1 MEIENPGFGDGKI
14 DFVEWLT
21 IDGRQVKLTICDCE
35 PGEEAKAITLATSV
49 REWLVFGLIEAKHF
63 ATDELLNLKN
73 NAWLDVNELPVTKQ
87 FFFDRM
93 KLKSVLV
100 YAEGNVELYFDDG
113 SLFGEHD
120 IIVCVNE
127 YREFTEASITG

>member
-21 IDGRQVKLTICDCE
+21 IDGMQVKLTLCDCE
-35 PGEEAKAITLATSV
+35 PEEEAKANIF
-49 REWLVFGLIEAKHF
+49 EWLVFGLIEAKHF
-63 ATDELLNLKN
+63 ASDELLTLKN
-73 NAWLDVNELPVTKQ
+73 NSWLEVNEMPVTKQ
-87 FFFDRM
+87 LFFDSL

-100 YAEGNVELYFDDG
+100 YAEGSIELYFDDG
-113 SLFGEHD
+113 GLFGEHD

-127 YREFTEASITG
+127 IREFTEASITG